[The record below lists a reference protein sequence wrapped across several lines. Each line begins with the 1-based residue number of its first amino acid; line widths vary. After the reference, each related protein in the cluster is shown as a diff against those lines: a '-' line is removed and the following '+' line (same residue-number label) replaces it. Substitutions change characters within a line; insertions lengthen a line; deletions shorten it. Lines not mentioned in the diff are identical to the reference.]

1 MGTFPLSFPILLE
14 STFFLMHAEGV
25 NRETAVNGK
34 SEMDSM
40 AEEASRQTRVTILDV
55 ASAAGV
61 SKSTVSRIL
70 DERLPRSDNET
81 ARRVRKIAED
91 MGYVRDVSA
100 ASLRRGSTMTVGV
113 IVPRLTDTVM
123 AMLYESLAKACS
135 KSGRFAVVATTD
147 DKPKADRLAAE
158 SLLKRG
164 VDGLI
169 LSTAREDDDFPDE
182 LVARGV
188 PFVLAL
194 RTDGR
199 SLSSIGDDRLG
210 GYLATRHLLDLGH
223 RRIGVIAGPSYASSS
238 LGRVEGYR
246 QALEEAGVSVCPDCI
261 VPSTFGIDAGAD
273 AAEQLMRL
281 EDRPTAIFAVNDN
294 TAIGALSGLSR
305 LGMSV
310 PNDVSVVGYN
320 DIPIV
325 SHLPTPLT
333 TLRVPF
339 EQIASNALDLLT
351 NGAASADDRIR
362 VSAPTLIPRKSSAK
376 PHA

>member
-1 MGTFPLSFPILLE
+1 MSD
-14 STFFLMHAEGV
+14 V
-25 NRETAVNGK
+25 ETK
-34 SEMDSM
+34 S
-40 AEEASRQTRVTILDV
+40 EEASRQTRVTIIDV
-55 ASAAGV
+55 ALAAGV

-70 DERLPRSDNET
+70 DERLPRSENDT

-100 ASLRRGSTMTVGV
+100 ASLRRGSTQTIGV

-123 AMLYESLAKACS
+123 AMLYEALAKACS
-135 KSGRFAVVATTD
+135 RNGRFAIVATTD
-147 DKPKADRLAAE
+147 DQPKADRVAAE

-169 LSTAREDDDFPDE
+169 LSTAREGDDFADS
-182 LVARGV
+182 LAQRGI

-199 SLSSIGDDRLG
+199 NLSAIGDDRLG

-223 RRIGVIAGPSYASSS
+223 RRIGVIAGPSYASSARQR
-238 LGRVEGYR
+238 LEGYR
-246 QALEEAGVSVCPDCI
+246 QAIDEAGLAVHPDWI

-273 AAEQLMRL
+273 AAEKLMQLQ
-281 EDRPTAIFAVNDN
+281 DRPSAIFAVNDN
-294 TAIGALSGLSR
+294 TAIGALSSLSR
-305 LGMSV
+305 LGLSV
-310 PNDVSVVGYN
+310 PDEVSVVGYN

-325 SHLPTPLT
+325 SHLPTSLT
-333 TLRVPF
+333 TVRVPF

-351 NGAASADDRIR
+351 NGAASPEDRIR
-362 VSAPTLIPRKSSAK
+362 LSAPTLIPRKSTSRARSG
-376 PHA
+376 A